1 MELRRRLIVPRTYL
15 KVQDRTVRNTHIIND
30 YISGESIIKISR
42 KYGLT
47 YQGAR
52 DIIRKNNITI
62 SQ

>member
-1 MELRRRLIVPRTYL
+1 MPRTYL
-15 KVQDRTVRNTHIIND
+15 KVQDRTVRNMHIIND

-42 KYGLT
+42 KYSLT

-52 DIIRKNNITI
+52 DIIRKNNNTI

>member
-1 MELRRRLIVPRTYL
+1 MPKTYV
-15 KVQDRTVRNTHIIND
+15 KIQDRSLRNMRIVND

-42 KYGLT
+42 KYDLT

-52 DIIRKNNITI
+52 DIIRKNNLTL

>member
-1 MELRRRLIVPRTYL
+1 MPRTYV
-15 KVQDRTVRNTHIIND
+15 KIQDRTLRNKHIVND

-42 KYGLT
+42 KYHLT

-52 DIIRKNNITI
+52 EIIRKNNVTI

>member
-1 MELRRRLIVPRTYL
+1 MPRTYL
-15 KVQDRTVRNTHIIND
+15 KVQHRTVRNMHIIND

-52 DIIRKNNITI
+52 DIIRKNNNTI

>member
-1 MELRRRLIVPRTYL
+1 MPRTY
-15 KVQDRTVRNTHIIND
+15 VRIQDRSLRNMRIIND

-42 KYGLT
+42 KYSLT

-52 DIIRKNNITI
+52 DIIRKNNNTI